1 MKLKMLLLLAAS
13 VSAVIVVACSE
24 VVFPTPLPTATPAPT
39 ATPIVF
45 PTPLPTATP
54 FSIPS
59 PLPTAT
65 PAPIIFPTPLPT
77 ATPAP
82 TATPVS
88 IPSPLPTATPSAL
101 TFPTPLPTATPAP
114 TATPVAFPTPLP
126 TATPAPTAFAGIGD
140 VRVVQVHGQSTDEF
154 GVGFAFKSSHE
165 NCSGEYV
172 CFVTVEHVA
181 GPGGEDRGK
190 RMSARVVGE
199 GWSQVYPLPSV
210 PLHSDDDLDLSV
222 VMSDDFRLPGV
233 SLLRFAPPGTPV
245 SVNDP
250 VRVVATDPH
259 VRRDSPHQR
268 VLDGVVSDL
277 DESWRSADAF
287 VLTAETFSGNSGAV
301 VLNADM
307 QVVGMIVGG
316 YPAPPYERG
325 GGVVVG
331 ASARSIAVH
340 VDAIRGKLC
349 EWGYLTGRDCG

>member
-13 VSAVIVVACSE
+13 ALSVIVLACSE

-88 IPSPLPTATPSAL
+88 IPSPLPTSTPSAL
-101 TFPTPLPTATPAP
+101 VLPTPLPTATPAP
-114 TATPVAFPTPLP
+114 TATPVVFPTPLP
-126 TATPAPTAFAGIGD
+126 TAKPAPTVFAGIGD
-140 VRVVQVHGQSTDEF
+140 VRVVLVGSEHTGPWEF

-165 NCSGEYV
+165 KCSGRFV
-172 CFVTVEHVA
+172 CFLTVEHVV
-181 GPGGEDRGK
+181 GPGGEDRGEPVHG
-190 RMSARVVGE
+190 RVVGE
-199 GWSQVYPLPSV
+199 GWTQLYPTGY

-222 VMSDDFRLPGV
+222 VMTYQLRLPGV

-245 SVNDP
+245 SVNAP
-250 VRVVATDPH
+250 VRVVAMDPQF
-259 VRRDSPHQR
+259 RFDPSPRQR
-268 VLDGVVSDL
+268 VLDGVVSDI
-277 DESWRSADAF
+277 ESNGDNF
-287 VLTAETFSGNSGAV
+287 VLTAETFPGNSGAV

-316 YPAPPYERG
+316 YPSPPTEE
-325 GGVVVG
+325 GVVVR
-331 ASARSIAVH
+331 ASARSLAVH

-349 EWGYLTGRDCG
+349 EWGYLTGSDCR